1 MFKAVFLVLAL
12 AGCCEP
18 GEDACTAAQNAALGG
33 VIAGGGYH
41 PYRPAPAFVTCA
53 AGAQGTVSCIGQ

>member
-1 MFKAVFLVLAL
+1 MLRVVFVALAL
-12 AGCCEP
+12 AGCCGP

-41 PYRPAPAFVTCA
+41 PYRSAPTFVTCA
-53 AGAQGTVSCIGQ
+53 PGAQGTVSCIGQ